1 MLLNDDEVASSLS
14 DDGFKVDYIQTIGNR
29 RYGAVFLGQVR
40 LIDNVELNGGLI
52 KCGVNEVAQ

>member
-1 MLLNDDEVASSLS
+1 LS

-52 KCGVNEVAQ
+52 KCGVNKVAQ